1 MPQTSAVALPVPSSK
16 RDRQLVAKGRSLARR
31 KATDARDSV
40 KEDGTV
46 LAGSFFGQKFLG
58 GMPTPMV
65 PTIPLAYTLAGLN
78 ILFGIGGK
86 GNFRSLVIG
95 YAAGELG
102 VRGRSQ
108 ASNALSGIFGGG
120 TPSP

>member
-1 MPQTSAVALPVPSSK
+1 MADIQVKGK
-16 RDRQLVAKGRSLARR
+16 RDRQLVNKGRALARG
-31 KATDARDSV
+31 KARDAGDSI
-40 KEDGTV
+40 KKDGTI

-58 GMPTPMV
+58 GMPTPMI

-86 GNFRSLVIG
+86 GMYRQAIIG

-108 ASNALSGIFGGG
+108 ASNVLSGLFGPPG
-120 TPSP
+120 TP